1 MAIALKIMCA
11 SLVHLRAFV
20 AKSCPRPALA
30 DNRTVVLNNTEGTGV
45 SARMRNRWSAESLM
59 TVNIA
64 PLSSPRGLQEIVF
77 SRACCLSSGAT
88 LDSRSTI
95 TASPSMAGVM
105 KASANLGVSSRL
117 RHARSRAGKGA
128 RCKQEE
134 RASVG
139 LSLGERTRKFDLKA
153 VPFPWLILVT
163 TQLSAR

>member
-1 MAIALKIMCA
+1 
-11 SLVHLRAFV
+11 
-20 AKSCPRPALA
+20 
-30 DNRTVVLNNTEGTGV
+30 
-45 SARMRNRWSAESLM
+45 MRNRWIAESLM

-64 PLSSPRGLQEIVF
+64 PLPSPGRAAGDRVF
-77 SRACCLSSGAT
+77 TRVLLVLRRDARFKIDNNSIA
-88 LDSRSTI
+88 LDSRCDEGFGE
-95 TASPSMAGVM
+95 PR
-105 KASANLGVSSRL
+105 VSSRL

-139 LSLGERTRKFDLKA
+139 LSLWERTRKFDLKA